1 MPALFPSYPPRPF
14 ILLFLAAATGVGCQ
28 GFAPPPD
35 APLLGAAT
43 APVYVEPAPGFGPPP
58 LAGGGIPG
66 FPESPQRFAQPA
78 PAFSPPSLGNSNA
91 LAPQFG
97 LPGPPDPAAA
107 ASQPGL
113 PNPLKV
119 PVANHDY
126 AWDQI
131 VDVVSDYF
139 PVSYEER
146 VRLEP
151 PMWTEGRVETPY
163 QVGATLFEPQRKDS
177 VGQFNLWQST
187 LQTIRRRAIVR
198 VVPEADGYQVELRI
212 DRELED
218 LPKPEAAS
226 AGVASLRNDSS
237 LPSAARQGVSRTEW
251 SQVWVPLGR
260 DTPLEQEMLAEIQAR
275 LVDAPRVPMSVAPV
289 P

>member
-1 MPALFPSYPPRPF
+1 MAVGLV
-14 ILLFLAAATGVGCQ
+14 VGCQ
-28 GFAPPPD
+28 GFAPPPELP
-35 APLLGAAT
+35 AMAAGS
-43 APVYVEPAPGFGPPP
+43 APVYVEPAPGFSAPPM
-58 LAGGGIPG
+58 LDGGVPA
-66 FPESPQRFAQPA
+66 FPELPPRFAPSGPAFAA
-78 PAFSPPSLGNSNA
+78 PAMGGESSA
-91 LAPQFG
+91 IAPQFG
-97 LPGPPDPAAA
+97 LPGPPDAAA
-107 ASQPGL
+107 EAATAGL

-131 VDVVSDYF
+131 VDVVSGYF

-163 QVGATLFEPQRKDS
+163 QVGATLFEPHRNDS

-187 LQTIRRRAIVR
+187 LQSIRRRAIVR
-198 VVPEADGYQVELRI
+198 VVPEADGYLVELRV

-218 LPKPEAAS
+218 LPKPEEAS
-226 AGVASLRNDSS
+226 AGAASLRNDNS
-237 LPSAARQGVSRTEW
+237 LPSAARRGVSRTEW

-260 DTPLEQEMLAEIQAR
+260 DMPLEQKMLAEIQAR
-275 LVDAPRVPMSVAPV
+275 LVEAPRIPMSVTPTQ
-289 P
+289 